1 MGKGL
6 NKKPGIAFLFLPMS
20 NDGNNS
26 FSLRSLKDAPPVS
39 LQEALERAQ
48 RLVSHRAGI
57 IADVEFVELA
67 PEEPQIYWARSHPA
81 DVSAFGNQKALNIGT
96 GASADPNRAIMK
108 AVGESIERYCSAQ
121 YDENN
126 FRFATYEELEVEAIH
141 PQNFAL
147 FSEKQYAQV
156 DFPFSP
162 MTQRTPLGWVQGHS
176 LTHDKSVWIPAAFV
190 YVPYAIDPLR
200 ETKVHYPIS
209 TGLACAPN
217 LASAIY
223 KAILEVIERDAFM
236 ITWHN
241 RLSGP
246 LIDLESIDDPF
257 IRRLLGLLEGVP
269 VRCQAR
275 LLSLDIPVPTIL
287 VVFSSTSGRPP
298 HTVVGLGTDLDPHR
312 ALIQALEEVYLGYWG
327 MNRYALQKN
336 NFKPEKNYS
345 NVNIPIQHGYAH
357 AIWPELRESMEFLL
371 ASDTELSIQ
380 DLPNAFNASMVANV
394 NTLVDHLRGKGLDV
408 IIKDLTTPD
417 IDGVGFKVV
426 RAVIPGL
433 HPLDVNHAYR
443 YLGGKRLYEVP
454 FQMGL
459 SAYPMAEEGLNPYPH
474 VFP

>member
-1 MGKGL
+1 M
-6 NKKPGIAFLFLPMS
+6 N
-20 NDGNNS
+20 NDGNNP

-57 IADVEFVELA
+57 IADVDFVELA
-67 PEEPQIYWARSHPA
+67 PEEPQVYWARSHPA
-81 DVSAFGNQKALNIGT
+81 DVSAFYGRKALNFGT
-96 GASADPNRAIMK
+96 GASADPNRAIIK

-121 YDENN
+121 YDENE
-126 FRFATYEELEVEAIH
+126 FCLATYDELEADAVP

-156 DFPFSP
+156 DFPFSL
-162 MTQRTPLGWVQGHS
+162 MTQGTPLRWVQGHS
-176 LTHDKSVWIPAAFV
+176 LTRDKSVWTPATFV

-200 ETKVHYPIS
+200 ESKVQYPIS
-209 TGLACAPN
+209 TGMACAPN
-217 LASAIY
+217 LATAIY
-223 KAILEVIERDAFM
+223 KGTLEAIERDAFM

-241 RLSGP
+241 RLSRP
-246 LIDLESIDDPF
+246 LIDLASVDDPYA
-257 IRRLLGLLEGVP
+257 RRLLGLLEGVP
-269 VRCQAR
+269 VRCHACF
-275 LLSLDIPVPTIL
+275 LSLDIPVPIIL
-287 VVFSSTSGRPP
+287 VVLSSTSGRPP
-298 HTVVGLGTDLDPHR
+298 YTVVGLGTDLDPQR

-380 DLPNAFNASMVANV
+380 DLPNVFNESMVANV
-394 NTLVDHLRGKGLDV
+394 NTLVDLLREKGVDV
-408 IIKDLTTPD
+408 ISKDLTTPD

-426 RAVIPGL
+426 RAVVPGL
-433 HPLDVNHAYR
+433 KTLDINHACR

-459 SAYPMAEEGLNPYPH
+459 LAHPMAEEGLNPFPH